1 MPLYFALA
9 AVAVYSLL
17 RYTGWVTWN
26 PPGIQRLARRYDTA
40 AILDALA
47 LVAESQRPMTEGLTT
62 LARTYPSYAI
72 RRRLQLA
79 WEDVTAGADWRE
91 ALLAR
96 QLINR
101 ADFAVLGAA
110 SRVGNLGWALGE
122 LADSSR
128 RRLTYRLHALVQVLF
143 PLAIGLVGLT
153 VMFFVVG
160 LFMPLVALIQNLT
173 G

>member
-1 MPLYFALA
+1 M
-9 AVAVYSLL
+9 
-17 RYTGWVTWN
+17 
-26 PPGIQRLARRYDTA
+26 
-40 AILDALA
+40 
-47 LVAESQRPMTEGLTT
+47 
-62 LARTYPSYAI
+62 
-72 RRRLQLA
+72 
-79 WEDVTAGADWRE
+79 
-91 ALLAR
+91 
-96 QLINR
+96 
-101 ADFAVLGAA
+101 LGAA